1 MSQLPLRLGPQH
13 RPKRTPMRLRF
24 VRDVRFPKFGMK
36 AGESWEC
43 DEGWGTGQAYLEA
56 IASGDDRFEFA
67 GGHCLIQDVERV
79 EP

>member
-1 MSQLPLRLGPQH
+1 MSQLPLHLESPNH
-13 RPKRTPMRLRF
+13 RKRTPMVLRF
-24 VRDVRFPKFGMK
+24 LRDVRFPRFPMK
-36 AGESWEC
+36 AGESWDC

-67 GGHCLIQDVERV
+67 GGHCLLQDVERV